1 MTIIIINWE
10 KKFEKRKKKEKKR
23 KTSKIYKYI
32 QSLTSTLSLPS
43 TVSFDSLSA
52 SSDTEKANLFNY
64 FFHSV
69 FTQSSLSMPSPDQL
83 PLPSAT
89 ETLSNISIS
98 EDDVYITLF
107 SLDTT
112 KSMGVD
118 GIGPKILK
126 NCAVDS
132 INLYTIYLCSASHNV
147 MFPWNGECI

>member
-1 MTIIIINWE
+1 MKSMLSAKLNFE
-10 KKFEKRKKKEKKR
+10 KKLSSQNN
-23 KTSKIYKYI
+23 SKIYKYI

-43 TVSFDSLSA
+43 TISFDSLSA

-64 FFHSV
+64 FFYSV

-98 EDDVYITLF
+98 EDDVYTTLF

-118 GIGPKILK
+118 GIGPKSLRT
-126 NCAVDS
+126 VQWDS
-132 INLYTIYLCSASHNV
+132 INLYTIYLCLASHNV